1 MTPELPGKLA
11 TYESRL
17 DAVAEQIHLG
27 GVLADP
33 LVGGV
38 VQYVVVAFYQLGHL
52 HTNAILLLDSRAADE
67 SFILAEQS
75 LVSLSCHAMFWT
87 EVQTWTKF
95 ANRLCHPN
103 ELYKAEQVHSGAG
116 ND

>member
-1 MTPELPGKLA
+1 MKKDYASVHSSFSFIHAKVIFFGYFFKARAFHMTPELPGKLA

-38 VQYVVVAFYQLGHL
+38 V
-52 HTNAILLLDSRAADE
+52 
-67 SFILAEQS
+67 
-75 LVSLSCHAMFWT
+75 
-87 EVQTWTKF
+87 
-95 ANRLCHPN
+95 
-103 ELYKAEQVHSGAG
+103 
-116 ND
+116 

>member
-33 LVGGV
+33 LVGGGV

-52 HTNAILLLDSRAADE
+52 HTNAMLLKLQMKAISGL
-67 SFILAEQS
+67 SSQFY
-75 LVSLSCHAMFWT
+75 LVS
-87 EVQTWTKF
+87 F
-95 ANRLCHPN
+95 AFMSYVCTLVLC
-103 ELYKAEQVHSGAG
+103 VI
-116 ND
+116 